1 MDDKRRLKRFIQRV
15 HELRMRRMVQEWT
28 GYTYSLNV
36 DSVKGVSVR
45 MEMPDE
51 EDLISFLVVF
61 RQFISEKEP
70 VFLNRI
76 YGICFK
82 RLEPNNQLREQ
93 LIKGRQEWQRALKN
107 NGIGLQFNEQSYSPE
122 DVAKLWINGHYFHSD
137 DEKYATLAAMFNSSL
152 GFVKAHFM
160 AFITGATPVI
170 IHAGNIVEDALKHN
184 RFRF

>member
-1 MDDKRRLKRFIQRV
+1 MDDKRRLIRFVQGV
-15 HELRMRRMVQEWT
+15 HELRMVQEWT
-28 GYTYSLNV
+28 GYKYSLNV
-36 DSVKGVSVR
+36 DSVKGVSVQ

-51 EDLISFLVVF
+51 EDLRSFLVTF

-70 VFLNRI
+70 GFLNRI
-76 YGICFK
+76 YGNCFK
-82 RLEPNNQLREQ
+82 RLDPNNQLRER

-107 NGIGLQFNEQSYSPE
+107 NGIGPQFNEQSYSPE

-137 DEKYATLAAMFNSSL
+137 DEKCATLAAMFNSGL

-160 AFITGATPVI
+160 EFIIEATPVV